1 LSYVLYKIVI
11 QYVNNKMFKN
21 FENEINNVYYNVF
34 NNIGYQSI
42 IIVEFYALN
51 SG

>member
-1 LSYVLYKIVI
+1 MSITKYLNI
-11 QYVNNKMFKN
+11 